1 MFEGNSRG
9 TSGRGLSDS
18 GMDLSTKYELNYVTQ
33 DEAAAICGKATDT
46 IRRYRSDGRLPNS
59 RSRPDGTPEVAV
71 IDLVAMNLL
80 NPLLAKADVIGIAS
94 TSRAESDLVAA
105 GRCERRA

>member
-1 MFEGNSRG
+1 ME
-9 TSGRGLSDS
+9 LS
-18 GMDLSTKYELNYVTQ
+18 MKYELNYVTQ
-33 DEAAAICGKATDT
+33 DEAATICGKAKDT

-94 TSRAESDLVAA
+94 SSGAESDLVAA

>member
-1 MFEGNSRG
+1 ME
-9 TSGRGLSDS
+9 
-18 GMDLSTKYELNYVTQ
+18 LSTKYELNNLTQ
-33 DEAAAICGKATDT
+33 DEAATICGNAKDT
-46 IRRYRSDGRLPNS
+46 IRRYRSDGRLPHS
-59 RSRPDGTPEVAV
+59 RSRPAGTPEVAV

-94 TSRAESDLVAA
+94 SSRAESDLVAA